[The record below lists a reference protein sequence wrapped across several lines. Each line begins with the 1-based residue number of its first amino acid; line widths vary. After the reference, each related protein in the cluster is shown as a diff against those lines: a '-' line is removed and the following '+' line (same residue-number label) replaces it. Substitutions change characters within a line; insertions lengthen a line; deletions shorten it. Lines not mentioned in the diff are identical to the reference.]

1 MPLDPIWL
9 DFVEDV
15 SGRADGSW
23 IFRGEGDR
31 GWELRPKV
39 GRPDVCGPAGYRPAD
54 ERTLFDNFRREAP
67 RYEDGVGFTLMD
79 WLAVAQ
85 HHGLPTRLMD
95 WTTNPL
101 TAAWFA
107 VANEANATNGR
118 IHMIQLAHRGAITD
132 PFSVTDSPT
141 FTQVPA
147 LAARITA
154 QQGLFSVHPDPTSAW
169 QPGGAGIMYET
180 FDIPATSKREF
191 RHALHLLGFNSSRL
205 MSDLDSLSKTLQWE
219 YGNRV

>member
-1 MPLDPIWL
+1 
-9 DFVEDV
+9 
-15 SGRADGSW
+15 
-23 IFRGEGDR
+23 
-31 GWELRPKV
+31 
-39 GRPDVCGPAGYRPAD
+39 
-54 ERTLFDNFRREAP
+54 
-67 RYEDGVGFTLMD
+67 MD

-85 HHGLPTRLMD
+85 HHGLPTRLID

-107 VANEANATNGR
+107 VANEASAADGR
-118 IHMIQLAHRGAITD
+118 IHMIRLARRTAITD
-132 PFSVTDSPT
+132 PFTVAGPPA

-169 QPGGAGIMYET
+169 NPGGAGITYEA
-180 FDIPATSKREF
+180 FDIPAASKREF

-205 MSDLDSLSKTLQWE
+205 MSDLDGLSQTLQWE